1 MKHARKLTS
10 LLLALVMVFAL
21 AVTVAAEGATGT
33 TKGSITVDNP
43 ITGRTYTAYKIFDVV
58 YDNAGHY
65 SYTIKGGD
73 SGSPWYDTVHDYAIE
88 ANGLKLTQ
96 VGDTN
101 TYVVTF
107 GKVIF
112 SAPKFA
118 DALKAALDANST
130 AFTGTGTP
138 LTRGGTPETASATVN
153 ELGYYFV
160 TSSTGALCSLDTT
173 NPSVTIHDKNNIPF
187 EKTKTVGK
195 NDFNVGETV
204 PFIISGEVPEHTI
217 FTTYTYEIT
226 DKMSDGLTFNEDSVT
241 VKVGG
246 TQQAESNTTYTF
258 NKGNAGDGYTFKV
271 TIYVKNY
278 KVGQPIEVIYTAT
291 VNEKAV
297 AKISHN
303 EARLTYSDDPT
314 DESHKTI
321 TPPQKV
327 DVYTSRIAILKF
339 AHGSEATKLKGAKF
353 VLYKEETTGG
363 TTTTKYY
370 KKWDKT
376 TNEVT
381 WVDKITDATE
391 VETDAKGEAFFDG
404 LANGIYHLV
413 ETKAPAG
420 YNQLDQPYTVKVNER
435 NTPVTNENEN
445 VLTVTA
451 RVENKTGAVLPSTGG
466 MGTTVFYVLG
476 AVLVVGAG
484 VLLVTKKRMSQG
496 EV

>member
-21 AVTVAAEGATGT
+21 AVTVAAEGGT
-33 TKGSITVDNP
+33 EPVKGRITVDNP
-43 ITGRTYTAYKIFDVV
+43 KENTKYTAYKIFDVV

-65 SYTIKGGD
+65 SYTIEGGD
-73 SGSPWYDTVHDYAIE
+73 SKSPWYDTVNDYASE
-88 ANGLKLTQ
+88 VNGLKLTQ

-107 GKVIF
+107 GKVYF

-118 DALKAALDANST
+118 AALKNGL
-130 AFTGTGTP
+130 TGTIQGTP
-138 LTRGGTPETASATVN
+138 LERGTDGRLTASDLD
-153 ELGYYFV
+153 LGYYFV

-173 NPSVTIHDKNNIPF
+173 NPSATIHDKNNIPF

-195 NDFNVGETV
+195 NDFDVGDTV
-204 PFIISGEVPEHTI
+204 PFIITGEVPEHTI

-226 DKMSDGLTFNEDSVT
+226 DKMSEGLTFNEDSLK
-241 VKVGG
+241 VKVGNSYVTGDPAKCTIVKG
-246 TQQAESNTTYTF
+246 TDAAPN
-258 NKGNAGDGYTFKV
+258 TFKV
-271 TIYVKNY
+271 TILVKNCT
-278 KVGQPIEVIYTAT
+278 VGDDIEVTYSAT
-291 VNEKAV
+291 INEKAV
-297 AKISHN
+297 AKISYN
-303 EARLTYSDDPT
+303 EARLTYSDDPANET
-314 DESHKTI
+314 HTTT

-327 DVYTSRIAILKF
+327 DVYTSKIAIVKV
-339 AHGSEATKLKGAKF
+339 ADGSETTKLKGAKF

-370 KKWDKT
+370 RRWDETINK
-376 TNEVT
+376 VT

-391 VETDAKGEAFFDG
+391 VETDEKGEASFDG

-420 YNQLDQPYTVKVNER
+420 YNQLDKPYTVRVNEK

-445 VLTVTA
+445 QLTVTA
-451 RVENKTGAVLPSTGG
+451 TVTNKTGAVLPSTGG

-484 VLLVTKKRMSQG
+484 VLLVTKKRMSQS
-496 EV
+496 EI

>member
-21 AVTVAAEGATGT
+21 AVTVAADETTGTT

-43 ITGRTYTAYKIFDVV
+43 KENTKYTAYKIFGVV
-58 YDNAGHY
+58 YDDADHY
-65 SYTIKGGD
+65 SYTIEGGD
-73 SGSPWYDTVHDYAIE
+73 SGSPWFSTVETYATPD
-88 ANGLKLTQ
+88 NGLTLNQ
-96 VGDTN
+96 VTGTT

-107 GKVIF
+107 GKVNF

-118 DALKAALDANST
+118 DALKKALANGSVDDTGKPLAASGTSASVNNLD
-130 AFTGTGTP
+130 
-138 LTRGGTPETASATVN
+138 
-153 ELGYYFV
+153 LGYYFV

-173 NPSVTIHDKNNIPF
+173 NPTAIIHDKNNIPF

-195 NDFNVGETV
+195 NDFNVGDTV
-204 PFIISGEVPEHTI
+204 PFIITGEVPEHTI

-226 DKMSDGLTFNEDSVT
+226 DKMSEGLTFDRNSLA
-241 VKVGG
+241 VKVGS
-246 TQQAESNTTYTF
+246 ANVTTDTDKCKITYDAAAAP
-258 NKGNAGDGYTFKV
+258 NTFKV
-271 TIYVKNY
+271 TIFVKNCT
-278 KVGQPIEVIYTAT
+278 VGEDIEVTYSAT
-291 VNEKAV
+291 INEKAV
-297 AKISHN
+297 AKISNN
-303 EARLTYSDDPT
+303 EARLTYSDDPANET
-314 DESHKTI
+314 HTTT

-327 DVYTSRIAILKF
+327 DVYTSKIAIVKV
-339 AHGSEATKLKGAKF
+339 AEGTKATKLEGAKF

-370 KKWDKT
+370 RRWDET
-376 TNEVT
+376 TNKVT

-391 VETDAKGEAFFDG
+391 VETDKNGEASFDG

-420 YNQLDQPYTVKVNER
+420 YNQLDKPYTVKVNEK
-435 NTPVTNENEN
+435 NTPVTNENQ
-445 VLTVTA
+445 LTATATVT
-451 RVENKTGAVLPSTGG
+451 NKTGAVLPSTGG

-484 VLLVTKKRMSQG
+484 VLLVTKKRMSQSDI
-496 EV
+496 

>member
-21 AVTVAAEGATGT
+21 AVTVAAEGP
-33 TKGSITVDNP
+33 GSITVDNP
-43 ITGRTYTAYKIFDVV
+43 KENTKYIAYKIFDVV

-65 SYTIKGGD
+65 SYTIEGGD
-73 SGSPWYDTVHDYAIE
+73 SKSPWYDTVNDYASE
-88 ANGLKLTQ
+88 VNGLKLTQ

-107 GKVIF
+107 GKVYF

-118 DALKAALDANST
+118 DALKKALDNGSVT
-130 AFTGTGTP
+130 DTGNPLAPSGT
-138 LTRGGTPETASATVN
+138 TVSVN
-153 ELGYYFV
+153 NLDLGYYFV

-173 NPSVTIHDKNNIPF
+173 NPSATIHDKNNIPF

-195 NDFNVGETV
+195 NDFDVGDTV
-204 PFIISGEVPEHTI
+204 PFIITGEVPEHTI

-226 DKMSDGLTFNEDSVT
+226 DKMSEGLTFNEDSLK
-241 VKVGG
+241 VKVGNSYVTGDPAKCTIVKG
-246 TQQAESNTTYTF
+246 TDAAPN
-258 NKGNAGDGYTFKV
+258 TFKV
-271 TIYVKNY
+271 TIFVKNCT
-278 KVGQPIEVIYTAT
+278 VGDDIEVTYSAT
-291 VNEKAV
+291 INEKAV
-297 AKISHN
+297 AKISYN
-303 EARLTYSDDPT
+303 EARLTYSNDPT
-314 DESHKTI
+314 DETKKTT

-327 DVYTSRIAILKF
+327 DVYTSKIAIEKV
-339 AHGSEATKLKGAKF
+339 ADGSETTKLKGAKF

-370 KKWDKT
+370 RRWDET
-376 TNEVT
+376 TNKVT

-391 VETDAKGEAFFDG
+391 VETNENGEASFDG

-420 YNQLDQPYTVKVNER
+420 YNQLDKPYTVRVNEK
-435 NTPVTNENEN
+435 NDPVTNENEN
-445 VLTVTA
+445 QLTVTA
-451 RVENKTGAVLPSTGG
+451 TVTNKTGAVLPSTGG
-466 MGTTVFYVLG
+466 MGTTIFYVLG

-484 VLLVTKKRMSQG
+484 VLLVTKKRMSQSDI
-496 EV
+496 

>member
-21 AVTVAAEGATGT
+21 AVTVAAEGGTGEGT
-33 TKGSITVDNP
+33 GETKGSITVDNP

-65 SYTIKGGD
+65 SYTIE
-73 SGSPWYDTVHDYAIE
+73 SGSPWYNTVSGYAID

-118 DALKAALDANST
+118 DALKKALDDGSVTDSGSKLATDGTSVSV
-130 AFTGTGTP
+130 TGLP
-138 LTRGGTPETASATVN
+138 
-153 ELGYYFV
+153 LGYYFV

-173 NPSVTIHDKNNIPF
+173 NSSVIIHDKNNIPF
-187 EKTKTVGK
+187 EKTKTVEK
-195 NDFNVGETV
+195 SDFNVGDTV
-204 PFIISGEVPEHTI
+204 PFIITGEVPEHTI

-226 DKMSDGLTFNEDSVT
+226 DKMSDGLTFNENSLRVNVGNSDVT
-241 VKVGG
+241 EDPEKCTIVKG
-246 TQQAESNTTYTF
+246 TAAAPN
-258 NKGNAGDGYTFKV
+258 TFKV
-271 TIYVKNY
+271 TILVKHCTVGEAI
-278 KVGQPIEVIYTAT
+278 KVTYTAT

-297 AKISHN
+297 AKISNN

-314 DESHKTI
+314 DETHKTT

-327 DVYTSRIAILKF
+327 DVYTSKIAILKV
-339 AHGSEATKLKGAKF
+339 AEGSETTKLKGAEF
-353 VLYKEETTGG
+353 VLYKEVISEDG
-363 TTTTKYY
+363 TVTKQYY
-370 KKWDKT
+370 KRTDDHKVEW
-376 TNEVT
+376 VT
-381 WVDKITDATE
+381 EQNKADVKVTGE
-391 VETDAKGEAFFDG
+391 NGEASFDG
-404 LANGIYHLV
+404 LANGDYYLV
-413 ETKAPAG
+413 ETKAPDG
-420 YNQLDQPYTVKVNER
+420 YNRLTEPHKVTVAGSSTDTAKLTATAKV
-435 NTPVTNENEN
+435 
-445 VLTVTA
+445 A
-451 RVENKTGAVLPSTGG
+451 NKTGAVLPSTGG
-466 MGTTVFYVLG
+466 MGTTIFYVLG
-476 AVLVVGAG
+476 FVLVVGAG

>member
-21 AVTVAAEGATGT
+21 AVTVAAEGT
-33 TKGSITVDNP
+33 TEPAKGSITVENP
-43 ITGRTYTAYKIFDVV
+43 REGQEYKAYKIFDVV

-65 SYTIKGGD
+65 SYTIEGGD
-73 SGSPWYDTVHDYAIE
+73 SRSPWYDTVNGYASE
-88 ANGLKLTQ
+88 LNGLTLTQ
-96 VGDTN
+96 VGNKT

-107 GKVIF
+107 GKVYF

-118 DALKAALDANST
+118 DALKKALANGSV
-130 AFTGTGTP
+130 ADTGSKLATEGSSVSVTGLP
-138 LTRGGTPETASATVN
+138 
-153 ELGYYFV
+153 LGYYFV

-173 NPSVTIHDKNNIPF
+173 NPSVIIHDKNNIPF
-187 EKTKTVGK
+187 EKTKTVEK
-195 NDFNVGETV
+195 NGFNVGDTV
-204 PFIISGEVPEHTI
+204 PFIITGEVPEHTI

-303 EARLTYSDDPT
+303 EAKLTYSDNPT
-314 DESHKTI
+314 DETHKTT

-327 DVYTSRIAILKF
+327 DVYTSKIAILKV
-339 AHGSEATKLKGAKF
+339 ADGSEATKLKGAKF

-363 TTTTKYY
+363 TTTIRYY

-391 VETDAKGEAFFDG
+391 VETDANGEAFFDG

-420 YNQLDQPYTVKVNER
+420 YNQLDQPYTVKVNEK
-435 NTPVTNENEN
+435 NTPVTNEND
-445 VLTVTA
+445 LTVTA
-451 RVENKTGAVLPSTGG
+451 RVTNKTGAVLPSTGG
-466 MGTTVFYVLG
+466 MGTTIFYVLG

>member
-21 AVTVAAEGATGT
+21 AVTVAAEGT
-33 TKGSITVDNP
+33 TEPAKGSITVENP
-43 ITGRTYTAYKIFDVV
+43 REGQEYKAYKIFDVV

-65 SYTIKGGD
+65 SYTIEGGD
-73 SGSPWYDTVHDYAIE
+73 SRSPWYDTVNGYASE
-88 ANGLKLTQ
+88 LNGLTLTQ
-96 VGDTN
+96 VGNTT

-107 GKVIF
+107 GKVYF

-118 DALKAALDANST
+118 DALKKALANGSV
-130 AFTGTGTP
+130 ADTGSKLATEGSSVSVTGLP
-138 LTRGGTPETASATVN
+138 
-153 ELGYYFV
+153 LGYYFV

-173 NPSVTIHDKNNIPF
+173 NPSVIIHDKNNIPF
-187 EKTKTVGK
+187 EKTKTVEK
-195 NDFNVGETV
+195 NGFNVGDTV
-204 PFIISGEVPEHTI
+204 PFIITGEVPEHTI

-303 EARLTYSDDPT
+303 EAKLTYSDNPT
-314 DESHKTI
+314 DETHKTT

-327 DVYTSRIAILKF
+327 DVYTSKIAILKV
-339 AHGSEATKLKGAKF
+339 ADGSEATKLKGAKF

-363 TTTTKYY
+363 TTTIRYY

-391 VETDAKGEAFFDG
+391 VETDANGEAFFDG

-420 YNQLDQPYTVKVNER
+420 YNQLDQPYTVKVNEK
-435 NTPVTNENEN
+435 NTPVTNEND
-445 VLTVTA
+445 LTVTA
-451 RVENKTGAVLPSTGG
+451 RVTNKTGAVLPSTGG
-466 MGTTVFYVLG
+466 MGTTIFYVLG

>member
-21 AVTVAAEGATGT
+21 AVTVAAEETTGT
-33 TKGSITVDNP
+33 TGTGSITVDNP
-43 ITGRTYTAYKIFDVV
+43 REDQEYKAYKIFDVV

-65 SYTIKGGD
+65 SYTIEGGD
-73 SGSPWYDTVHDYAIE
+73 SGSPWYNTVHDYAID

-118 DALKAALDANST
+118 DALKKALTDGSVTDSGN
-130 AFTGTGTP
+130 P
-138 LTRGGTPETASATVN
+138 LTTSGTTVSVTGLP
-153 ELGYYFV
+153 LGYYFV

-173 NPSVTIHDKNNIPF
+173 NPDVTIHDKNNIPF
-187 EKTKTVGK
+187 EKTKTVEK
-195 NDFNVGETV
+195 NGFNVGDTV
-204 PFIISGEVPEHTI
+204 PFIITGEVPEHTI

-303 EARLTYSDDPT
+303 EAKLTYSDDPT
-314 DESHKTI
+314 DETHKTT

-327 DVYTSRIAILKF
+327 DVYTSKIAILKV
-339 AHGSEATKLKGAKF
+339 ADGSEATKLKGAKF

-363 TTTTKYY
+363 TTTIKYY

-391 VETDAKGEAFFDG
+391 VETDANGKAFFDG

-420 YNQLDQPYTVKVNER
+420 YNQLDQPYTVKVNEK
-435 NTPVTNENEN
+435 NTPVINENE
-445 VLTVTA
+445 LTVTA
-451 RVENKTGAVLPSTGG
+451 TVSNKTGAVLPSTGG

>member
-21 AVTVAAEGATGT
+21 AVTVAAEEAAGTTGT
-33 TKGSITVDNP
+33 GSITVENP
-43 ITGRTYTAYKIFDVV
+43 REGQEYKAYKIFDVV

-65 SYTIKGGD
+65 SYTIE
-73 SGSPWYDTVHDYAIE
+73 SGSPWYNTVHDYAIP
-88 ANGLKLTQ
+88 ANALTLTQ
-96 VGDTN
+96 VGDTT

-107 GKVIF
+107 GRVIF

-118 DALKAALDANST
+118 AALKNGL
-130 AFTGTGTP
+130 TGTIQGTP
-138 LTRGGTPETASATVN
+138 LERGTDGKPTATGL

-173 NPSVTIHDKNNIPF
+173 NSTVTIHDKNNIPF

-195 NDFNVGETV
+195 DDFDVGDVV
-204 PFIISGEVPEHTI
+204 PFSITGKVPEHTI

-226 DKMSDGLTFNEDSVT
+226 DKMSDGLTFNENSLKVMVGNSNVT
-241 VKVGG
+241 ADPTKCTIEKG
-246 TQQAESNTTYTF
+246 TA
-258 NKGNAGDGYTFKV
+258 AAPYTFKV
-271 TIYVKNY
+271 TILVKNCT
-278 KVGQPIEVIYTAT
+278 VGEEIEVTYSAT
-291 VNEKAV
+291 INENAV
-297 AKISHN
+297 ARISNN

-314 DESHKTI
+314 NLEHKTT
-321 TPPQKV
+321 TPPQEV
-327 DVYTSRIAILKF
+327 DVYTSKIAIVKV
-339 AHGSEATKLKGAKF
+339 AKGSRATRLKGAKF
-353 VLYKEETTGG
+353 VLYKEVTTEG
-363 TTTTKYY
+363 TAVATKVYY
-370 KKWDKT
+370 KWNDTAKKVEWVAEQDRADVKE
-376 TNEVT
+376 TNEN
-381 WVDKITDATE
+381 
-391 VETDAKGEAFFDG
+391 GEASFDG

-420 YNQLDQPYTVKVNER
+420 YNLLDQPYAVKVNEK
-435 NTPVTNENEN
+435 NTPVTKENQN
-445 VLTVTA
+445 QLTATA
-451 RVENKTGAVLPSTGG
+451 TVENKTGAVLPSTGG

>member
-21 AVTVAAEGATGT
+21 AVTVAAEGGTGT
-33 TKGSITVDNP
+33 TNGSITVDNP

-65 SYTIKGGD
+65 SYTIEGGD
-73 SGSPWYDTVHDYAIE
+73 RGSPWYNTVNAYAID

-118 DALKAALDANST
+118 DALKKALTDGSVT
-130 AFTGTGTP
+130 DTGNPLATSGT
-138 LTRGGTPETASATVN
+138 SVSVN
-153 ELGYYFV
+153 NLKLGYYFV

-173 NPSVTIHDKNNIPF
+173 TPSVTIHDKNNIPF
-187 EKTKTVGK
+187 EKTKTVEK
-195 NDFNVGETV
+195 NDFNVGDTV
-204 PFIISGEVPEHTI
+204 PFIITGEVPEHTI

-226 DKMSDGLTFNEDSVT
+226 DTMSPGLTFNRNSLA
-241 VKVGG
+241 VKVGTADVTADASKCTITYDG
-246 TQQAESNTTYTF
+246 TTAPN
-258 NKGNAGDGYTFKV
+258 TFKV
-271 TIYVKNY
+271 SINVKNCT
-278 KVGQPIEVIYTAT
+278 VGDDIEVTYSAT
-291 VNEKAV
+291 INEKAV
-297 AKISHN
+297 AKISYN
-303 EARLTYSDDPT
+303 EARLTYSNDPT
-314 DESHKTI
+314 DETNKTT

-327 DVYTSRIAILKF
+327 DVYTSKIAIVKV
-339 AHGSEATKLKGAKF
+339 AEGTKATKLEGAEF
-353 VLYKEETTGG
+353 VLYKEETTGD
-363 TTTTKYY
+363 TKTTKYY
-370 KKWDKT
+370 KW
-376 TNEVT
+376 N
-381 WVDKITDATE
+381 ATE
-391 VETDAKGEAFFDG
+391 KKVEWVAEKDQADVKKTDVNGEAFFDG

-420 YNQLDQPYTVKVNER
+420 YNQLDQPYTVKVNEK
-435 NTPVTNENEN
+435 NTPVTNEND
-445 VLTVTA
+445 LTVIAT
-451 RVENKTGAVLPSTGG
+451 VTNKTGAVLPSTGG
-466 MGTTVFYVLG
+466 MGTTIFYVLG
-476 AVLVVGAG
+476 FVLVVGAG

>member
-21 AVTVAAEGATGT
+21 AVTVAAEGT
-33 TKGSITVDNP
+33 TEPAKGSITVENP
-43 ITGRTYTAYKIFDVV
+43 REGQEYKAYKIFDVV
-58 YDNAGHY
+58 YDNADHY
-65 SYTIKGGD
+65 SYTIEGGD
-73 SGSPWYDTVHDYAIE
+73 SSSPWYDTVNGYASE
-88 ANGLKLTQ
+88 LNGLTLTQ
-96 VGDTN
+96 VGNTT

-107 GKVIF
+107 GRVYF

-118 DALKAALDANST
+118 DALKKALANGSV
-130 AFTGTGTP
+130 ADTGSKLATEGSSVSVTGLP
-138 LTRGGTPETASATVN
+138 
-153 ELGYYFV
+153 LGYYFV

-187 EKTKTVGK
+187 EKTKTVEK
-195 NDFNVGETV
+195 NGFNVGDTV
-204 PFIISGEVPEHTI
+204 PFIITGEVPEHTI

-291 VNEKAV
+291 VNENAL
-297 AKISHN
+297 ANISHN
-303 EARLTYSDDPT
+303 EATLTYSDNPT
-314 DESHKTI
+314 DETHKTT

-327 DVYTSRIAILKF
+327 DVYTSKIAILKV
-339 AHGSEATKLKGAKF
+339 ADGSEATKLKGAKF

-363 TTTTKYY
+363 TTTIRYY

-391 VETDAKGEAFFDG
+391 VETDANGEAFFDG

-420 YNQLDQPYTVKVNER
+420 YNQLDQPYTVKVNEK
-435 NTPVTNENEN
+435 NTPVTNEND
-445 VLTVTA
+445 LTVTA
-451 RVENKTGAVLPSTGG
+451 RVTNKTGAVLPSTGG